1 MPMMPKRPH
10 QLDDKLVGI
19 TFIDVLFALVIAQL
33 LQPFAITRHVPL
45 AGTAHLLVGGVVTIG
60 SWIGYHNSL
69 SRPHYVIRFVNLPL
83 AQFLIDIALVVV
95 YWLLAITAE
104 GANPAI
110 PRATS
115 VVPEARY
122 VAVAFLL
129 YGAWDL
135 VALRIRRVEAAAS
148 AATGTDVPAR
158 RRVTYGFA
166 VVSLLTWGLLS
177 WMDPRSTPIVIVA
190 DAWLIVVAV
199 AYRIAKEWVD
209 APATASTPA
218 PAVSSRPPPKTK
230 RRSSPARQ

>member
-1 MPMMPKRPH
+1 MPMMPRRPH

-19 TFIDVLFALVIAQL
+19 TFIDVLFALVIGQL
-33 LQPFAITRHVPL
+33 LQPFATTRHVPL
-45 AGTAHLLVGGVVTIG
+45 AGMAHLLVGGVVTIG

-110 PRATS
+110 PRPTS
-115 VVPEARY
+115 AVPEARY

-148 AATGTDVPAR
+148 GATGTNVPAR
-158 RRVTYGFA
+158 RRVTYSFA
-166 VVSLLTWGLLS
+166 IISLLTWGLVS

-199 AYRIAKEWVD
+199 AYRMAKEWVD
-209 APATASTPA
+209 A
-218 PAVSSRPPPKTK
+218 PAVSSRPPPTTK
-230 RRSSPARQ
+230 RRSSPARK

>member
-1 MPMMPKRPH
+1 MPIIPRRPH

-19 TFIDVLFALVIAQL
+19 TFIDVLFALVIGQL
-33 LQPFAITRHVPL
+33 LQPFATTRHVPL
-45 AGTAHLLVGGVVTIG
+45 AGTAHLLVGGVVTIA

-110 PRATS
+110 PRPTS
-115 VVPEARY
+115 AVPEARY

-158 RRVTYGFA
+158 RGVTYGFA
-166 VVSLLTWGLLS
+166 VVSLLSWGLLS
-177 WMDPRSTPIVIVA
+177 WMDPRSTPIVVVA
-190 DAWLIVVAV
+190 DAGLIVVAV
-199 AYRIAKEWVD
+199 AYRLAKEWVD
-209 APATASTPA
+209 APATPGTPKT
-218 PAVSSRPPPKTK
+218 AVSSRPPPRSK

>member
-1 MPMMPKRPH
+1 MPIIPRRPH

-19 TFIDVLFALVIAQL
+19 TFIDVLFALVIGQL
-33 LQPFAITRHVPL
+33 LQPFATTRHVPL
-45 AGTAHLLVGGVVTIG
+45 AGMAHLLVGGVVTIG

-110 PRATS
+110 PRPTS
-115 VVPEARY
+115 AVPEARY

-166 VVSLLTWGLLS
+166 VVSLLSWGLLS
-177 WMDPRSTPIVIVA
+177 WMDPRSTAIVVVA
-190 DAWLIVVAV
+190 DAGLIVVAV
-199 AYRIAKEWVD
+199 AYRMAKEWVD
-209 APATASTPA
+209 APATPGTPET
-218 PAVSSRPPPKTK
+218 AVSSRPPPRSK
-230 RRSSPARQ
+230 RRSSPARR

>member
-1 MPMMPKRPH
+1 MPIIPRRPH

-19 TFIDVLFALVIAQL
+19 TFIDVLFALVIGQL
-33 LQPFAITRHVPL
+33 LQPFATTRHVPL
-45 AGTAHLLVGGVVTIG
+45 AGTAHLLVGGVVTIA

-110 PRATS
+110 PRPTS
-115 VVPEARY
+115 AVPEARY

-158 RRVTYGFA
+158 RGVTYGFA
-166 VVSLLTWGLLS
+166 VLSLLTWGLLS
-177 WMDPRSTPIVIVA
+177 WMDPRSTLIVVVA
-190 DAWLIVVAV
+190 DAGLIVVAV
-199 AYRIAKEWVD
+199 AYRMAKEWVD
-209 APATASTPA
+209 APATPKT
-218 PAVSSRPPPKTK
+218 AVSSRPPPRSK